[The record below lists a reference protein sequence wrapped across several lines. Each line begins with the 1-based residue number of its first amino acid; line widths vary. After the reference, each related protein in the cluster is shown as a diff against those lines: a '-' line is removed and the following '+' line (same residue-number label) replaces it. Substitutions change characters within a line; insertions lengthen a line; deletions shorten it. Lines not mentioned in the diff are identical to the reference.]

1 MRTRLVNPWFVFA
14 HVVALHA
21 VVLWFV
27 GPGQDGPALGA
38 AVVESPTP
46 DPLLT
51 EEAVAEGALA
61 PAVPTF
67 EVPALRPGPLDL
79 GRVYPD
85 DGHIFADLDNDWTA
99 ELTTDA
105 ALQAA
110 ASRALDRAK
119 VPFGA
124 VVVLDPKTGDV
135 LAMADRYDER
145 HPVAPTLD
153 PEGPPHLALRALAPA
168 ASVFKMITAVGLLEA
183 GVSPRRAHAYTSA
196 RRRVYAQHLEA
207 PGAGAK
213 TADMGDALAHSN
225 NGYFARLAD
234 AHLEREAL
242 DALVRRV
249 GFNRVV
255 PFPLLTDASTA
266 TVPRNALERARMAA
280 GFWHN
285 RLTPLHAALLASAIA
300 TDGTMPTPRL
310 VKRLRAPDGRTVDAP
325 RRGPFATAMSP
336 AHAKA
341 LRGMLAETV
350 ARGTARR
357 AFAKWPA
364 ALRDVKVAGKTGTL
378 AIREPYT
385 HYTWFVGFAPV
396 DDPKVAIAVMVGNG
410 ELWWQKAPDIAR
422 VVLEAW
428 FEAHVEDTV
437 ATR

>member
-21 VVLWFV
+21 VVLWFI

-38 AVVESPTP
+38 PVVEAPTE

-51 EEAVAEGALA
+51 EQAVAEGALA
-61 PAVPTF
+61 PAAPAF

-79 GRVYPD
+79 SRVYAD
-85 DGHIFADLDNDWTA
+85 DGHILADLDHDWTA

-124 VVVLDPKTGDV
+124 VVVLDPKSGDV

-145 HPVAPTLD
+145 HPVAPALD

-168 ASVFKMITAVGLLEA
+168 ASVFKMVTAVGLLEA
-183 GVSPRRAHAYTSA
+183 GVSPRRAYPYTSA

-207 PGAGAK
+207 PGPGAP

-225 NGYFARLAD
+225 NSYFARLAD
-234 AHLEREAL
+234 AHLPREAL

-266 TVPRNALERARMAA
+266 QVPRNALERARMAA
-280 GFWHN
+280 GFWHD

-310 VKRLRAPDGRTVDAP
+310 VKRLRTPDGRTVDAP
-325 RRGPFATAMSP
+325 QRGPFATAMAP

-357 AFAKWPA
+357 AFSKWPRE
-364 ALRDVKVAGKTGTL
+364 LRDVKVAGKTGTL

-396 DDPKVAIAVMVGNG
+396 DDPQVAIAVMVGNG
-410 ELWWQKAPDIAR
+410 ELWWQKAPDVAR

-428 FEAHVEDTV
+428 FEARAEHAV

>member
-1 MRTRLVNPWFVFA
+1 MYA
-14 HVVALHA
+14 
-21 VVLWFV
+21 
-27 GPGQDGPALGA
+27 
-38 AVVESPTP
+38 
-46 DPLLT
+46 
-51 EEAVAEGALA
+51 
-61 PAVPTF
+61 
-67 EVPALRPGPLDL
+67 
-79 GRVYPD
+79 D
-85 DGHIFADLDNDWTA
+85 DGHILADLDHDWIA

-124 VVVLDPKTGDV
+124 VVVLDPRSGDV

-183 GVSPRRAHAYTSA
+183 GVSPRRAFAYTSA
-196 RRRVYAQHLEA
+196 RRRVYTQHLEA
-207 PGAGAK
+207 PGAGAP
-213 TADMGDALAHSN
+213 TADMADALAQSN
-225 NGYFARLAD
+225 NGYFARLSD
-234 AHLEREAL
+234 AHLPREAL

-249 GFNRVV
+249 GFNKVV

-266 TVPRNALERARMAA
+266 QVPRNALERARMAA

-285 RLTPLHAALLASAIA
+285 RLTPLHAALLAAAIA

-310 VKRLRAPDGRTVDAP
+310 VKRLRTPDGRTVDAP
-325 RRGPFATAMSP
+325 ERGPFGTAMTP

-341 LRGMLAETV
+341 LRGLLAETV
-350 ARGTARR
+350 SRGTARR
-357 AFAKWPA
+357 AFAKWPKD
-364 ALRDVKVAGKTGTL
+364 LRAVMVAGKTGTL

-396 DDPKVAIAVMVGNG
+396 DDPQVAIAVMVGNG
-410 ELWWQKAPDIAR
+410 ELWWQKAPDVAR

-428 FEAHVEDTV
+428 FEARAEPTV